1 MQSIA
6 AACYATVVPYARITL
21 VDVARLAGVHTATA
35 SRALNP
41 ATRGQVSE
49 STATRVVEA
58 ARALNYQPNRMARGL
73 RTNRTFTVG
82 VLIPDITNPLFPP
95 IVRGIEDVL
104 ASAGYTALLAN
115 SDNDPETERL
125 HVETMLARQVDG
137 LIMATARLH
146 DPLVEEAA
154 ASGVPVVL
162 VNRRSED
169 DRIPSVVP
177 DDGKGIR
184 LAVRHL
190 ASIGHTRI
198 AHVAGPLHVSTG
210 LARHRAFLEAMREE
224 ALEPYEDLIAFAK
237 WFTVEEGARAFRALL
252 RANKRFTALVT
263 ANDLIAIGCYDVLAE
278 QGLRCPED
286 LSITGYNDIPLLDK
300 LHPPLTTVRLAQY
313 EIGATAAN
321 LLLEPAADPNVP
333 ARTILVE
340 PTLIVRGSTKSISSR
355 AGPLG
360 SQ

>member
-1 MQSIA
+1 MPA
-6 AACYATVVPYARITL
+6 PRITL

-49 STATRVVEA
+49 STATRVAEA
-58 ARALNYQPNRMARGL
+58 AKALNYQPNRMARGL

-95 IVRGIEDVL
+95 IVRGIEDSL
-104 ASAGYTALLAN
+104 APAGYTALLAN

-137 LIMATARLH
+137 LIMATARRS
-146 DPLVEEAA
+146 DPLVEHVA
-154 ASGVPVVL
+154 ASGGVPVVL

-190 ASIGHTRI
+190 VSLGHAHI

-210 LARHRAFLEAMREE
+210 MARHRAFLEAMREE
-224 ALEPYEDLIAFAK
+224 ALEPDEELIA
-237 WFTVEEGARAFRALL
+237 
-252 RANKRFTALVT
+252 
-263 ANDLIAIGCYDVLAE
+263 
-278 QGLRCPED
+278 
-286 LSITGYNDIPLLDK
+286 
-300 LHPPLTTVRLAQY
+300 
-313 EIGATAAN
+313 
-321 LLLEPAADPNVP
+321 
-333 ARTILVE
+333 
-340 PTLIVRGSTKSISSR
+340 
-355 AGPLG
+355 
-360 SQ
+360 

>member
-1 MQSIA
+1 MPA
-6 AACYATVVPYARITL
+6 PRATL

-41 ATRGQVSE
+41 STRGQVSE
-49 STATRVVEA
+49 STATRVVQA
-58 ARALNYQPNRMARGL
+58 AKALNYHPNRMARGL

-82 VLIPDITNPLFPP
+82 VLIPDIANPLFPP
-95 IVRGIEDVL
+95 IVRGIEDTL
-104 ASAGYTALLAN
+104 ARAGYTALLAN

-125 HVETMLARQVDG
+125 HVETMVARQVDG
-137 LIMATARLH
+137 LIMATARRN
-146 DPLVEEAA
+146 DPLVEHVT

-177 DDGKGIR
+177 DDEKGIS

-190 ASIGHTRI
+190 ASLGHTRI

-210 LARHRAFLEAMREE
+210 QARHRAFLESMRRE
-224 ALEPYEDLIAFAK
+224 ALEPDDDLIAFAN

-252 RANKRFTALVT
+252 RTSKRFTAIVT
-263 ANDLIAIGCYDVLAE
+263 ANDLIAIGCYDVMAE
-278 QGLRCPED
+278 RGLRCPED

-300 LHPPLTTVRLAQY
+300 LRPPLTTVRFAHY
-313 EIGATAAN
+313 ELGATAAQ
-321 LLLEPAADPNVP
+321 LLLEPTEGTGTS

-340 PTLIVRGSTKSISSR
+340 PTLVVRGSTTSFARTADTSARSSDR
-355 AGPLG
+355 
-360 SQ
+360 

>member
-1 MQSIA
+1 M
-6 AACYATVVPYARITL
+6 
-21 VDVARLAGVHTATA
+21 DVARLAGVHTATA

-41 ATRGQVSE
+41 DTRGQVSE
-49 STATRVVEA
+49 STATRVADA
-58 ARALNYQPNRMARGL
+58 AKALNYQPNRVARGL
-73 RTNRTFTVG
+73 RTNRTFTIG

-95 IVRGIEDVL
+95 IVRGIEDAL
-104 ASAGYTALLAN
+104 APAGYTALLAN

-137 LIMATARLH
+137 LIMATARRS
-146 DPLVEEAA
+146 DPLVEYLA

-190 ASIGHTRI
+190 ASLGHTRI

-210 LARHRAFLEAMREE
+210 MARHRAFLEAMTEE
-224 ALEPYEDLIAFAK
+224 ALEPDDDLIAFAK
-237 WFTVEEGARAFRALL
+237 WFAVEEGARAFRTLL
-252 RANKRFTALVT
+252 RRTDRFTAVVT
-263 ANDLIAIGCYDVLAE
+263 ANDLIAIGCYDVIAE
-278 QGLRCPED
+278 QGLRCPQD

-300 LHPPLTTVRLAQY
+300 LRPPLTTVRLAHY
-313 EIGATAAN
+313 ELGASAAN
-321 LLLEPAADPNVP
+321 LLLEPAEETGAS
-333 ARTILVE
+333 ARTIMVE
-340 PTLIVRGSTKSISSR
+340 PTLVVRGSTMSLERAAKAPDRSSPR
-355 AGPLG
+355 
-360 SQ
+360 